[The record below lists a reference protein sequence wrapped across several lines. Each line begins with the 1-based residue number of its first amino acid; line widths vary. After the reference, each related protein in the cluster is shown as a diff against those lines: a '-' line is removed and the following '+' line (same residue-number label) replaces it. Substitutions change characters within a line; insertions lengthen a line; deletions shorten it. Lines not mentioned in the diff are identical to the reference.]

1 MIIVKDFNTLLWNRL
16 VAMAKNIK
24 QRPGEMEYLLAE
36 RYIVLFV
43 YGALT
48 KVHCVLSYK
57 ENFKAQRLKDFIA
70 YIWLP

>member
-1 MIIVKDFNTLLWNRL
+1 MIIVKDINTRLWNRL

-43 YGALT
+43 YGTLT
-48 KVHCVLSYK
+48 KVH
-57 ENFKAQRLKDFIA
+57 
-70 YIWLP
+70 